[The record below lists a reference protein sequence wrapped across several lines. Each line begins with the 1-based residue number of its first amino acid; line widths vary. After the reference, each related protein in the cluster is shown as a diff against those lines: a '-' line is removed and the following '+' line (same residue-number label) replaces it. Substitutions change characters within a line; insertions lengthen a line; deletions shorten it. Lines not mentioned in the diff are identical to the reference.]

1 MLKSFSLTIAIALNV
16 LNQTTLR
23 PVKLL
28 PISRENYLNTS
39 LLTHTI
45 TEPDLKLHNQGF
57 SWCLYVKLGCCMV
70 NFSWKLQSSLLVTLK
85 AIFKVQ
91 LKP

>member
-1 MLKSFSLTIAIALNV
+1 MLKSFRLNIAIAINV

-28 PISRENYLNTS
+28 PISRENYRNTP

-45 TEPDLKLHNQGF
+45 TEPYLKLHNQGF
-57 SWCLYVKLGCCMV
+57 SWCFYVKLGCCVV
-70 NFSWKLQSSLLVTLK
+70 NFTWKLQSNLLVTLK
-85 AIFKVQ
+85 AIFNSN
-91 LKP
+91 

>member
-1 MLKSFSLTIAIALNV
+1 MLKSFSLTIAIAINV

-28 PISRENYLNTS
+28 SIFRENYRNTS
-39 LLTHTI
+39 LPTHTI

-57 SWCLYVKLGCCMV
+57 MVFLCSVRMLYGKFHMETT
-70 NFSWKLQSSLLVTLK
+70 K
-85 AIFKVQ
+85 
-91 LKP
+91 

>member
-1 MLKSFSLTIAIALNV
+1 MLKYFSLTIAIALNV
-16 LNQTTLR
+16 LNQTTIR

-28 PISRENYLNTS
+28 LISRENYRNTS

-57 SWCLYVKLGCCMV
+57 PGVFM
-70 NFSWKLQSSLLVTLK
+70 FS
-85 AIFKVQ
+85 
-91 LKP
+91 